1 MVDEINNHITE
12 KDVKAV
18 AQSKDQ
24 EVEQVEMM
32 DVHDQEVNGKIEGIG
47 ATDSD
52 KKLVKGK
59 GEDLAA
65 VEEDAIDR
73 QEWELQLYKFNFFP
87 LIDMFRPT
95 SKNEAEN
102 LTVEDG
108 NKAVDGA
115 EVVGEQQTDDKKGV
129 VSSTATDST
138 EQMTY

>member
-32 DVHDQEVNGKIEGIG
+32 DVHEPEVNGKIEGIG

-59 GEDLAA
+59 DEDLAA

-73 QEWELQLYKFNFFP
+73 WILQLDKFNFFC
-87 LIDMFRPT
+87 LIDLFRPT
-95 SKNEAEN
+95 SNNNAEN

>member
-32 DVHDQEVNGKIEGIG
+32 DVHEPEVNGKIEGIG

-73 QEWELQLYKFNFFP
+73 WKL
-87 LIDMFRPT
+87 
-95 SKNEAEN
+95 
-102 LTVEDG
+102 
-108 NKAVDGA
+108 
-115 EVVGEQQTDDKKGV
+115 
-129 VSSTATDST
+129 
-138 EQMTY
+138 

>member
-24 EVEQVEMM
+24 EVEQVEMV
-32 DVHDQEVNGKIEGIG
+32 DVHEPEVNGKIEGIG

-73 QEWELQLYKFNFFP
+73 WKLQLYKFNFFP

-95 SKNEAEN
+95 SNNNAEN
-102 LTVEDG
+102 LTVEDS

-129 VSSTATDST
+129 ASSTATDST

>member
-18 AQSKDQ
+18 AQSKDH

-32 DVHDQEVNGKIEGIG
+32 DVHEPEVNGKIEGIG

-73 QEWELQLYKFNFFP
+73 WKLQLYKFNFFP

-95 SKNEAEN
+95 SKNNAEN

-108 NKAVDGA
+108 NKEVDGA

>member
-1 MVDEINNHITE
+1 MADEINNHITE
-12 KDVKAV
+12 KDVKVV

-32 DVHDQEVNGKIEGIG
+32 DVHEPEVNGKIEGIG

-73 QEWELQLYKFNFFP
+73 WKLQLYKFNFFP

-108 NKAVDGA
+108 NKEVDGA